1 MDTFDLQM
9 NFRVVLKNQ
18 AQESTAELLGQMGA
32 QRVLLVTDAGIQGA
46 GLDRAYHQALTAKG
60 IQTAVFNEVEPN
72 PTTANVEAGLA
83 VAREFGPQAFLG
95 IGGGSVLDCAKAIN
109 ILLNR
114 GGKMADY
121 AGPQQGG
128 AALLPLVAA
137 PTTAGTGS
145 EVSPFLLISDSET
158 HAKIVCKDW
167 QAIPKV
173 AVLDPSLS
181 LTLPPMSTLFAGL
194 DALVHGFESYVAKG
208 SQPYTQALAL
218 KSIGLVHQNLPKV
231 MAAPSD
237 VEARGNMLIASNLA
251 GMAFALSYLG
261 LSHSLANAL
270 TKMKGTPHGLA
281 VGMMLASV
289 IRFNAPVCGADYEHI
304 ARYVL
309 GEACPA
315 DRQEAC
321 LALADAVERMA
332 HSLGMPTSLS
342 KLDFEKSQ
350 IPALVEEALRQATI
364 QFNPRMPTAQELTT
378 LLESCF

>member
-46 GLDRAYHQALTAKG
+46 GLDQAYHQALTAKG
-60 IQTAVFNEVEPN
+60 IETAVFSEVEPN

-95 IGGGSVLDCAKAIN
+95 IGGGSVLDCAKAVN

-231 MAAPSD
+231 MAEPTD
-237 VEARGNMLIASNLA
+237 VEARGNMLMASNLA

-289 IRFNAPVCGADYEHI
+289 IRFNEPVCGADYEHI

-315 DRQEAC
+315 DRREAC

-332 HSLGMPTSLS
+332 RSLGMPASLS
-342 KLDFEKSQ
+342 ELDFDKSQ

-378 LLESCF
+378 LLEACF

>member
-60 IQTAVFNEVEPN
+60 IETAVFNEVEPN

-95 IGGGSVLDCAKAIN
+95 IGGGSVLDCAKGIN

-173 AVLDPSLS
+173 AILDPSLS

-231 MAAPSD
+231 MAEPSG

-270 TKMKGTPHGLA
+270 TKMKGTPPRPGRGH
-281 VGMMLASV
+281 
-289 IRFNAPVCGADYEHI
+289 
-304 ARYVL
+304 
-309 GEACPA
+309 
-315 DRQEAC
+315 
-321 LALADAVERMA
+321 DAVIGDPLQRPGVRRGLRA
-332 HSLGMPTSLS
+332 HSPLCAG
-342 KLDFEKSQ
+342 
-350 IPALVEEALRQATI
+350 
-364 QFNPRMPTAQELTT
+364 
-378 LLESCF
+378 

>member
-1 MDTFDLQM
+1 MNAFDLQM
-9 NFRVVLKNQ
+9 NFRVVFKDQ
-18 AQESTAELLGQMGA
+18 AQEVTADILRQLGA
-32 QRVLLVTDAGIQGA
+32 QKVLLVTDAGIQGA
-46 GLDRAYHQALTAKG
+46 ALDQPYQQALEAKG
-60 IQTAVFNEVEPN
+60 ISVAVFNQVEPN

-83 VAREFGPQAFLG
+83 RAREFGPQAFLG
-95 IGGGSVLDCAKAIN
+95 IGGGSVLDCAKGIN

-145 EVSPFLLISDSET
+145 EVSPFLLISDSQT

-167 QAIPKV
+167 QAIPRV

-181 LTLPPMSTLFAGL
+181 LTLPPRATLYAGL
-194 DALVHGFESYVAKG
+194 DALVHGFEAYVAKG

-218 KSIGLVHQNLPKV
+218 KCMGLVYANLPQV
-231 MAAPSD
+231 MATPRD
-237 VEARGNMLIASNLA
+237 VEARGNMLVASNLA
-251 GMAFALSYLG
+251 GLAFALSYLG

-281 VGMMLASV
+281 VGMMLPAV
-289 IRFNAPVCGADYEHI
+289 IRFNAPAVGADYAHI
-304 ARYVL
+304 ARYLL
-309 GEACPA
+309 GDGCPA
-315 DRQEAC
+315 DEQAAS

-332 HSLGMPTSLS
+332 RSLGMPKSLAELEFEAS
-342 KLDFEKSQ
+342 K
-350 IPALVEEALRQATI
+350 IPELVEEALRQATI
-364 QFNPRMPTAQELTT
+364 QFNPRQPTAQELTT
-378 LLESCF
+378 LLEACF